1 MNIVEQLIAQHE
13 AVTRM
18 SVFLSVLLLMLIL
31 EAVFPRKQR
40 VLARG
45 SRWLTNLALV
55 VIDSIA
61 LRLLVPVA
69 ALSVAA
75 DVTQQGWGLLS
86 WLELPVWL
94 KCVIAIALLD
104 MFIYWQHVA
113 SHRFAILWRFHKI
126 HHADRDIDTSTGVRF
141 HPIEIVLSMLYK
153 FVCIAIIGAPVI
165 AVFLFEIILN
175 ASAMF
180 NHSNVRLPIKLDHYL
195 RYFLVTPDFH
205 RVHHSVVQKETNS
218 NYGFFL
224 PVWDRLF
231 GSYTAQPLAGHDQML
246 IGLSEYQTNKPANLL
261 WCLKRPFIRYS
272 RDN

>member
-18 SVFLSVLLLMLIL
+18 SVFVSVLVLMLIL